1 MSDESDNENDSNRF
15 MVHPLT
21 WRSEVSI
28 VLIKHDLFIMY
39 AECNFWKDSM
49 STMKPS

>member
-1 MSDESDNENDSNRF
+1 MNQTMKMTLIGSWYTHLLG
-15 MVHPLT
+15 VLK
-21 WRSEVSI
+21 VSI

-39 AECNFWKDSM
+39 AEYNFWKDSM